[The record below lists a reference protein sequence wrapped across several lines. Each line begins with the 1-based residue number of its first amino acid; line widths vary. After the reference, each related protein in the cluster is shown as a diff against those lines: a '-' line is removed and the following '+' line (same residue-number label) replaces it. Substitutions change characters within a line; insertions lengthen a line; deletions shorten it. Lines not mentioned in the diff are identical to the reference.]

1 MSWANQVFPELNSG
15 SVELGL
21 DAPEALEALQ
31 RCVAVIT
38 DIEERAATLPT
49 DAAELGQ
56 PGSDIAELVR
66 ALPDP
71 PVDIRLTMLAAVRSS
86 EACLGQVRR
95 FVTHQLETSP
105 VVLATL
111 CRTAL
116 MASSRLLLIVGPH
129 DQGVRQAN
137 ALRVLLQESES
148 IQRCYKKAAAY
159 TQLRGLV
166 PPADVLAQQG
176 ARHQY
181 LMSITKSIRETDV
194 LDAAALII
202 SDLLQTSGYQDPDNP
217 PLLAEHFSW
226 TFNIYSG
233 VAHGFGWP
241 RLVPGTP
248 SLPGD
253 FTSELWSTVS
263 VCHIA
268 IDQLQQA
275 HQAPPAE

>member
-1 MSWANQVFPELNSG
+1 
-15 SVELGL
+15 VELGL

-31 RCVAVIT
+31 RCLAVIAQT
-38 DIEERAATLPT
+38 EERASTLPT
-49 DAAELGQ
+49 DPAELGQ
-56 PGSDIAELVR
+56 PGSNIAELVSV
-66 ALPDP
+66 LPDP

-86 EACLGQVRR
+86 QACLGQISRLAI
-95 FVTHQLETSP
+95 HQLETSP

-116 MASSRLLLIVGPH
+116 MASSRLLLIVGPR

-148 IQRCYKKAAAY
+148 LQRCYKKAAAY

-166 PPADVLAQQG
+166 PPADVLAQQH
-176 ARHQY
+176 ARHRY
-181 LMSITKSIRETDV
+181 LKSITKSIRETEV
-194 LDAAALII
+194 LDEAALII
-202 SDLLQTSGYQDPDNP
+202 GDLLHASGYQDSDNP

-241 RLVPGTP
+241 RLVPGTQ
-248 SLPGD
+248 SLPGN
-253 FTSELWSTVS
+253 FTAELWSTVS
-263 VCHIA
+263 VCYIA

>member
-1 MSWANQVFPELNSG
+1 MGQVVPQLDSG
-15 SVELGL
+15 FVELGL

-31 RCVAVIT
+31 RCLDGIA
-38 DIEERAATLPT
+38 DIEKRASSLPT
-49 DAAELGQ
+49 DPAELGQ

-66 ALPDP
+66 VLPDP

-86 EACLGQVRR
+86 QGCLGQVSR
-95 FVTHQLETSP
+95 FVIHGLETSP

-116 MASSRLLLIVGPH
+116 MASSRLLLIVGPRDH
-129 DQGVRQAN
+129 EVSQAN

-148 IQRCYKKAAAY
+148 IQRCYRKAAAY
-159 TQLRGLV
+159 TQLHRLV
-166 PPADVLAQQG
+166 PPADVLAQQA
-176 ARHQY
+176 ARHQH
-181 LMSITKSIRETDV
+181 LKSITKSIRETEV
-194 LDAAALII
+194 LDEAALII
-202 SDLLQTSGYQDPDNP
+202 GDLLQTSGYQDSDNS
-217 PLLAEHFSW
+217 PLLTEHFSW
-226 TFNIYSG
+226 TFNVYSG

-241 RLVPGTP
+241 QLVPGTP

-275 HQAPPAE
+275 HQASPIG